1 MLKNERFN
9 IILSEIEAKFGRG
22 GSTNWIN
29 RDFEDLSFEIKKQ
42 TKVTIS
48 ALTLKRIFGKIQTP
62 DEYLP
67 QKATLQALENY
78 SGFTAKTQHQ
88 KSIVVAVVD
97 DVKSESLISPELNP
111 INPKKKYRFLFIV
124 AITVLL
130 ISVLFVLFVPKETE
144 NKALSGTLKLIKTE
158 GENPKTAFF
167 EYTTPNTTDS
177 IKILFDEEYPPVYVV
192 NGNSQKTTYYFQYPG
207 LFKVC
212 MLNKSKVISDTIPV
226 FVASKGWQA
235 LGYYFDQKYNE
246 RYFPIDFKK
255 CCSSGFFHPTKQLL
269 SATSLDTTKIAVIR
283 IDNFR
288 KTGKNGDSFTL
299 ETTFK
304 NPEQWPGIRC
314 NSIYLYIQGTE
325 GKIRFRF
332 ANPGCSY
339 WIDYQLSEK
348 KVTNKDTD
356 LSTFTFSLNDWQQFR
371 LENRNKKVEL
381 FINNSRRFSD
391 TYKKSIGEIVGVT
404 VLFHGNGYIKD
415 YLLKDNAGN
424 VVFKFTP

>member
-1 MLKNERFN
+1 MLKIERFN
-9 IILSEIEAKFGRG
+9 IILSEIEVKFGRG
-22 GSTNWIN
+22 GSTNWLN

-78 SGFTAKTQHQ
+78 SGFSVKTQNQ
-88 KSIVVAVVD
+88 KSIVAVDVVVA
-97 DVKSESLISPELNP
+97 DVKSESLISPELIP

-130 ISVLFVLFVPKETE
+130 ISVLFVLFVPKETK
-144 NKALSGTLKLIKTE
+144 NNALSGTLKLIKTE

-207 LFKVC
+207 LFKVR
-212 MLNKSKVISDTIPV
+212 MLNKNKSISDTIPIY
-226 FVASKGWQA
+226 VASKGWQA
-235 LGYYFDQKYNE
+235 SAFYFDQKYKE
-246 RYFPIDFKK
+246 RYFPLNIET
-255 CCSSGFFHPTKQLL
+255 CCKSGVFHPTKKIL
-269 SATSLDTTKIAVIR
+269 SATSLDTTKIAVLR
-283 IDNFR
+283 LDNYR
-288 KTGKNGDSFTL
+288 KTGINGDSFTL
-299 ETTFK
+299 ETTLK

-314 NSIYLYIQGTE
+314 NSIFLYIKGSTGT
-325 GKIRFRF
+325 IRFRF

-339 WIDYQLSEK
+339 WIDYYLSEK
-348 KVTNKDTD
+348 VITNKDTD
-356 LSTFTFSLNDWQQFR
+356 LSNFTFDLNNWQQFR

-381 FINNSRRFSD
+381 FINNNRRFSD

-404 VLFHGNGYIKD
+404 VLFHGNGFLKN
-415 YLLKDNAGN
+415 YLLKDTNGKAI
-424 VVFKFTP
+424 FEL